1 MEETYSRLVERLGE
15 VQDIVGSAWVLGWD
29 QRTKMPPAGAT
40 ARADQLSTLTRLAF
54 ERFTADEIGTLLEE
68 LRPYEES
75 LEYDSLEASLIR
87 VTRRDYAK
95 ARRVPLEL
103 RAETARA
110 AVLAEG
116 VWREARQRSDFGL
129 FLPHLERAIELKEQ
143 YIECFQPVDEP
154 YDALLDDY
162 EPGMKTAEVRAVF
175 KELRDGLVPLVAEIA
190 ERSDAVD
197 DSALTGDFP
206 LDRQQRV
213 EQEILHAFGLVDDE
227 WRVDETAHP
236 FASKG
241 GPQDVRLTTHHHAD
255 NLTSLF
261 ACMHEFGHGL
271 YEYQVDRALYRTPLG
286 RGASLGVHESQSRM
300 WENMIGRSLPF
311 WERFFPLVRDAF
323 PDRLGGLDAEG
334 FYRAVNRVRPSL
346 IRIHADEVTYNLHII
361 LRFEL
366 EQELVSG
373 QLAPADASEAWN
385 ARVEQYLGIGVPDV
399 ADGVLQDMHW
409 SGGAIGYFP
418 TYALGNVISA
428 QLWERI
434 GRELPAL
441 DDQVRA
447 GELGQLREWLGQNVH
462 RHGRKYL
469 PRELLERTVG
479 GGLDPQPLL
488 RYLRTK
494 FGAIYGLQHGGN
506 GRFPP

>member
-1 MEETYSRLVERLGE
+1 MEDRYATLLGRLGE
-15 VQDIVGSAWVLGWD
+15 VQDIAGAAGILGWD
-29 QRTKMPPAGAT
+29 QRTKMPEAGAR

-54 ERFTADEIGTLLEE
+54 ERFTSDEIG
-68 LRPYEES
+68 
-75 LEYDSLEASLIR
+75 
-87 VTRRDYAK
+87 
-95 ARRVPLEL
+95 
-103 RAETARA
+103 
-110 AVLAEG
+110 
-116 VWREARQRSDFGL
+116 
-129 FLPHLERAIELKEQ
+129 
-143 YIECFQPVDEP
+143 
-154 YDALLDDY
+154 ALLDDF
-162 EPGMKTAEVRAVF
+162 EPGMKTAEVTAVF
-175 KELRDGLVPLVAEIA
+175 DELKAGLVPLVAEIA
-190 ERSDAVD
+190 ERTDAVD

-206 LDRQQRV
+206 V
-213 EQEILHAFGLVDDE
+213 ESQEKFESEILHAFGFLDEE

-241 GPQDVRLTTHHHAD
+241 GPHDVRLTTHHHLD

-271 YEYQVDRALYRTPLG
+271 YEYQVDADLYRTPLG

-311 WERFFPLVRDAF
+311 WERYFERVSDAF
-323 PDRLGGLDAEG
+323 PGRFDGLDADG

-346 IRIHADEVTYNLHII
+346 IRIHADECTYNLHII

-366 EQELVSG
+366 EQDLVSG
-373 QLAPADASEAWN
+373 RLAPADAREAWD
-385 ARVEQYLGIGVPDV
+385 AKIKEYLGIEVPDV

-434 GRELPAL
+434 RRELPDL

-447 GELGQLREWLGQNVH
+447 GELSALREWLRENVH
-462 RHGRKYL
+462 RHGRKYM
-469 PRELLERTVG
+469 PAELLERVVG

-488 RYLRTK
+488 GYLREK
-494 FGAIYGLQHGGN
+494 FGAIYGL
-506 GRFPP
+506 

>member
-1 MEETYSRLVERLGE
+1 VEATYKALVERLGE
-15 VQDIVGSAWVLGWD
+15 VQDIAGAAGVLAWD
-29 QRTKMPPAGAT
+29 HRTKMPPAGAG

-54 ERFTADEIGTLLEE
+54 ERFTADEIGSLLEE
-68 LRPYEES
+68 LRPHEES
-75 LEYDSLEASLIR
+75 LDRDSPEASLIR
-87 VTRRDYAK
+87 VTRRDYEK
-95 ARRVPLEL
+95 ARRVPLDL
-103 RAETARA
+103 RAEMAHA
-110 AVLAEG
+110 AALAEP
-116 VWREARQRSDFGL
+116 VWREARTTSSFEL
-129 FLPHLERAIELKEQ
+129 FLPYLEGAIELKKR

-175 KELRDGLVPLVAEIA
+175 AELRDGLVPLVAEIA

-206 LDRQQRV
+206 LERQQKV
-213 EQEILHAFGLVDDE
+213 EAGILHAFGFADEE

-241 GPQDVRLTTHHHAD
+241 GPRDVRLTTHHHAD
-255 NLTSLF
+255 NLSSLF

-271 YEYQVDRALYRTPLG
+271 YEYQIDRDFYRTPLG
-286 RGASLGVHESQSRM
+286 RGTSLGVHESQSRM

-323 PDRLGGLDAEG
+323 PDQLGALDAEG
-334 FYRAVNRVRPSL
+334 FYRAVSRVQPSL

-366 EQELVSG
+366 EQELVNG
-373 QLAPADASEAWN
+373 ELAPADAREAWDE
-385 ARVEQYLGIGVPDV
+385 RIKQYLGIDVPDV

-418 TYALGNVISA
+418 TYALGNVIA
-428 QLWERI
+428 GQLWDRI
-434 GRELPAL
+434 RPELPDL
-441 DDQVRA
+441 DDRARA
-447 GELGQLREWLGQNVH
+447 GEFGDLREWLRENVH
-462 RHGRKYL
+462 RHGRKYM
-469 PRELLERTVG
+469 PAEFLERTVG

-488 RYLRTK
+488 AYLRAK
-494 FGAIYGLQHGGN
+494 FGAIYSLDGA
-506 GRFPP
+506 

>member
-1 MEETYSRLVERLGE
+1 MQATYTTLVERLGE
-15 VQDIVGSAWVLGWD
+15 VQDIAGAAGVLGWD
-29 QRTKMPPAGAT
+29 QRTKMPPAGAR
-40 ARADQLSTLTRLAF
+40 ARADQLATLTRLAY
-54 ERFTADEIGTLLEE
+54 ERFTADEIGSLLEE

-75 LEYDSLEASLIR
+75 LDYDSVEASLIR
-87 VTRRDYAK
+87 VTRRDYGK
-95 ARRVPLEL
+95 ACRVPLEL
-103 RAETARA
+103 RAEMAHA
-110 AVLAEG
+110 AALAEP
-116 VWREARQRSDFGL
+116 VWREARRTSSFEL
-129 FLPHLERAIELKEQ
+129 FLPYLEQAIELKKR
-143 YIECFQPVDEP
+143 YIDCFQPVDEP

-175 KELRDGLVPLVAEIA
+175 DELKRGLVPLVAEIA
-190 ERSDAVD
+190 ERSGAVD
-197 DSALTGDFP
+197 DSALTGSFP
-206 LDRQQRV
+206 IERQEEV
-213 EQEILHAFGLVDDE
+213 ESAILHEFGFLDEE

-241 GPQDVRLTTHHHAD
+241 GPQDVRLTTSHHED
-255 NLTSLF
+255 NPTSLF

-271 YEYQVDRALYRTPLG
+271 YEYQVERDLYRTPLG

-311 WERFFPLVRDAF
+311 WERFFPRMRDAF
-323 PDRLGGLDAEG
+323 PAQLNGLDAEG
-334 FYRAVNRVRPSL
+334 FYRAVNRVQPSL

-373 QLAPADASEAWN
+373 QLAPADASEAWD
-385 ARVEQYLGIGVPDV
+385 ARIEQYLGIDVPDV

-418 TYALGNVISA
+418 TYALGNVISG

-434 GRELPAL
+434 LRELPGL

-447 GELGQLREWLGQNVH
+447 GELGEFRDWLREHVH
-462 RHGRKYL
+462 RHGRKYM
-469 PRELLERTVG
+469 PRELLERVVG
-479 GGLDPQPLL
+479 SGLDPQPLL
-488 RYLRTK
+488 GYLRAK
-494 FGAIYGLQHGGN
+494 FGAIYGL
-506 GRFPP
+506 

>member
-1 MEETYSRLVERLGE
+1 MEETYSRLVERLAE
-15 VQDIVGSAWVLGWD
+15 VQDIAGAGGLLAWD
-29 QRTKMPPAGAT
+29 QRTKMPPAGAR

-54 ERFTADEIGTLLEE
+54 ERFTADEIGSLLEE

-75 LEYDSLEASLIR
+75 LGHDSVEASLIR
-87 VTRRDYAK
+87 VTRRDYEK
-95 ARRVPLEL
+95 ARKVPLDL

-110 AVLAEG
+110 AVMAEP
-116 VWREARQRSDFGL
+116 VWREARQTSDFGL
-129 FLPHLERAIELKEQ
+129 FLPHLERAIELKER

-154 YDALLDDY
+154 YDALLDDF

-175 KELRDGLVPLVAEIA
+175 DELKQGLVPLVAEIA
-190 ERSDAVD
+190 ERTDAVD
-197 DSALTGDFP
+197 DAALTGDFP
-206 LDRQQRV
+206 LEGQEQV
-213 EQEILHAFGLVDDE
+213 EREILHAFGFLDDE

-271 YEYQVDRALYRTPLG
+271 YEYQVDRDLYRTPLG

-300 WENMIGRSLPF
+300 WENMIGRSRPF
-311 WERFFPLVRDAF
+311 WERYYAGMSDAF
-323 PDRLGGLDAEG
+323 PGRFDGLDAEG

-346 IRIHADEVTYNLHII
+346 IRIHADEITYNLHII

-366 EQELVSG
+366 EQDLVSG
-373 QLAPADASEAWN
+373 RLAPADASEAWD
-385 ARVEQYLGIGVPDV
+385 AKIQEYLGIDVPDV

-418 TYALGNVISA
+418 TYALGNVISG

-434 GRELPAL
+434 QRELPGL

-447 GELGQLREWLGQNVH
+447 GEFGGLRDWLRENVH
-462 RHGRKYL
+462 RHGRKYM
-469 PRELLERTVG
+469 PRDLLERLVG
-479 GGLDPQPLL
+479 KGLDPQPLL
-488 RYLRTK
+488 AYLRAK
-494 FGAIYGLQHGGN
+494 FGEIYGLSGT
-506 GRFPP
+506 